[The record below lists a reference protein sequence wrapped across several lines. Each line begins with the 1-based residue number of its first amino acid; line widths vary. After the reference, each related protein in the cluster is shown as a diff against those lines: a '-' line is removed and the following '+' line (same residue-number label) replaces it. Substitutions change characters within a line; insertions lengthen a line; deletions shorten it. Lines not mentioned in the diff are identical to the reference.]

1 MTGRRGSS
9 LAYRRAVETE
19 AARELA
25 SPAGLVVAGGFYLM
39 VTAVLAGLWA
49 AAASANGGEIV
60 GYSATALA
68 WYVATAEAATVS
80 LPLRLIEE
88 VGDDIASGQV
98 TSELLRPVGVLP
110 MRIALRVGAFLP
122 RLGLCAAI
130 GIAFAWIIGGAPP
143 DGLALA
149 LAAPSLLLAV
159 SISVVA
165 QHAFAGISFWI
176 ADAKGAWFL
185 WSKLVFVLGGML
197 LPLEV
202 LPDTLANVAKALPF
216 MAMAYAPA
224 RLASGHVE
232 PWLLLVQL
240 VWLAVAVWL
249 AARVFAAGECRLVE
263 VGS

>member
-1 MTGRRGSS
+1 MSGRSGN
-9 LAYRRAVETE
+9 LTAYRRAVETE
-19 AARELA
+19 AERELA
-25 SPAGLVVAGGFYLM
+25 SPAGLVVAGTFYLM
-39 VTAVLAGLWA
+39 VTSVLAGLWA
-49 AAASANGGEIV
+49 TAASANGGEIV

-68 WYVATAEAATVS
+68 WYIATAEAATVS

-88 VGDDIASGQV
+88 VGDDIATGRV

-110 MRIALRVGAFLP
+110 MRLALRIGAFLP
-122 RLGLCAAI
+122 RLAVCVVVGVV
-130 GIAFAWIIGGAPP
+130 FAWTVGGSPP

-159 SISVVA
+159 LISVVA
-165 QHAFAGISFWI
+165 QHAFAGVSFWI

-202 LPDTLANVAKALPF
+202 LPDAVANVARMLPF

-240 VWLAVAVWL
+240 FWLVVATWIAL
-249 AARVFAAGECRLVE
+249 RVFAAGERRLVE
-263 VGS
+263 EGA